1 MQNGTVPE
9 KMKIAKI
16 IPIYKSGEKDLINN
30 YRPISLLPALS
41 KIMEKIVANRL
52 VNYFNRYDLFY
63 KHQYG
68 FRKKHSTIHP
78 IIHFLNHIANQ
89 KDISSKNITAAI
101 FLDLSKA
108 FDTISHKILLEKL
121 EYYGIR
127 GNANNWFRS
136 YLQNRKQ
143 FLEIYDIKSE
153 YADITCGVPQ
163 GSILGP
169 ILFLIY
175 INDIGNS
182 SKLNLLSFADDTT
195 LYQSGDNYL
204 TLVQNL
210 NSEIN
215 STFKWL
221 CANRLSLNIKK
232 TKYMIFNQ
240 SQAQTNHD
248 GSHSIHIN
256 NTPLTRVGSSF
267 EEKTIKFLGLNI
279 DDKFTWKKHISQICS
294 KISLSIFFI
303 NKVKY
308 ILPAH
313 ALKSL
318 YYSLIHCQIIY
329 GLLAWGRA
337 QSVNKIF
344 LLQKR
349 AIRTLCKQQ
358 YRNHTNPL
366 FKKENI
372 LKLNDLY
379 NLHVS
384 LFMHDY
390 QNSKLPISFHNFF
403 VQNTHAI
410 NLRNNQTV
418 YRERARTKFS
428 SKLPKHNFP
437 LIWNQIDTTIK
448 AIPSK
453 QIFKKTL
460 MKLTNNTYLE
470 NVHCDNIR
478 CIQCHDK

>member
-1 MQNGTVPE
+1 MFISYFSSQGFDNISTKLLKSTIDEILIPLTHIINLSMQNGTVPE

-16 IPIYKSGEKDLINN
+16 IPIYKSGEKDLFNN

-204 TLVQNL
+204 TLMQNL

-232 TKYMIFNQ
+232 TKYMIFN
-240 SQAQTNHD
+240 
-248 GSHSIHIN
+248 
-256 NTPLTRVGSSF
+256 
-267 EEKTIKFLGLNI
+267 
-279 DDKFTWKKHISQICS
+279 
-294 KISLSIFFI
+294 
-303 NKVKY
+303 
-308 ILPAH
+308 
-313 ALKSL
+313 
-318 YYSLIHCQIIY
+318 
-329 GLLAWGRA
+329 
-337 QSVNKIF
+337 
-344 LLQKR
+344 
-349 AIRTLCKQQ
+349 
-358 YRNHTNPL
+358 
-366 FKKENI
+366 
-372 LKLNDLY
+372 
-379 NLHVS
+379 
-384 LFMHDY
+384 
-390 QNSKLPISFHNFF
+390 
-403 VQNTHAI
+403 
-410 NLRNNQTV
+410 
-418 YRERARTKFS
+418 
-428 SKLPKHNFP
+428 
-437 LIWNQIDTTIK
+437 
-448 AIPSK
+448 
-453 QIFKKTL
+453 
-460 MKLTNNTYLE
+460 
-470 NVHCDNIR
+470 
-478 CIQCHDK
+478 

>member
-1 MQNGTVPE
+1 
-9 KMKIAKI
+9 MKIAKI
-16 IPIYKSGEKDLINN
+16 IPIYKSGEKDIFNN

-41 KIMEKIVANRL
+41 KFMEKIVAKRL
-52 VNYFNRYDLFY
+52 VNYFNRYDLFFI
-63 KHQYG
+63 G
-68 FRKKHSTIHP
+68 TNTDSGKKHSTIHP
-78 IIHFLNHIANQ
+78 ILHFLNHIANQ
-89 KDISSKNITAAI
+89 KDISSKNIIVVI
-101 FLDLSKA
+101 FFYFLKA
-108 FDTISHKILLEKL
+108 FDTISHKILLEIL
-121 EYYGIR
+121 EFYGIR

-143 FLEIYDIKSE
+143 FLEIYNIKSE

-175 INDIGNS
+175 IYDIGTS

-195 LYQSGDNYL
+195 LYQSGDNYY

-210 NSEIN
+210 NNEVN
-215 STFKWL
+215 NTFKWL

-232 TKYMIFNQ
+232 TKYMIFNL
-240 SQAQTNHD
+240 SQAHANHD

-256 NTPLTRVGSSF
+256 NTPFIRVGSTF
-267 EEKTIKFLGLNI
+267 EEKTITFLGLNI
-279 DDKFTWKKHISQICS
+279 DDKLTWKKHISQICS

-308 ILPAH
+308 TLPAH

-318 YYSLIHCQIIY
+318 YYSLIHCHMIY
-329 GLLAWGRA
+329 GLPAWGRA

-344 LLQKR
+344 ILQKR
-349 AIRTLCKQQ
+349 TIRTICKQQ

-372 LKLNDLY
+372 LKLNDLH
-379 NLHVS
+379 NLQVS

-390 QNSKLPISFHNFF
+390 RHSKLPISFHNFF

-410 NLRNNQTV
+410 NLRNNQAV
-418 YRERARTKFS
+418 HRERARTKFS

-448 AIPSK
+448 EIPSK
-453 QIFKKTL
+453 QTFNKTL
-460 MKLTNNTYLE
+460 MKLANNTYSE
-470 NVHCDNIR
+470 NAHCSNIR
-478 CIQCHDK
+478 CLQCHEK

>member
-1 MQNGTVPE
+1 M
-9 KMKIAKI
+9 
-16 IPIYKSGEKDLINN
+16 
-30 YRPISLLPALS
+30 
-41 KIMEKIVANRL
+41 
-52 VNYFNRYDLFY
+52 
-63 KHQYG
+63 
-68 FRKKHSTIHP
+68 
-78 IIHFLNHIANQ
+78 
-89 KDISSKNITAAI
+89 
-101 FLDLSKA
+101 
-108 FDTISHKILLEKL
+108 

-182 SKLNLLSFADDTT
+182 SKLNLLSFVDDTT

-308 ILPAH
+308 TLPAH

-318 YYSLIHCQIIY
+318 YYSLIHCHIIY
-329 GLLAWGRA
+329 GLLAWGIGHNQLTRYFYSKNEQYEQFA
-337 QSVNKIF
+337 NNNIETIQILYLK
-344 LLQKR
+344 KR
-349 AIRTLCKQQ
+349 
-358 YRNHTNPL
+358 
-366 FKKENI
+366 
-372 LKLNDLY
+372 
-379 NLHVS
+379 
-384 LFMHDY
+384 
-390 QNSKLPISFHNFF
+390 IS
-403 VQNTHAI
+403 
-410 NLRNNQTV
+410 
-418 YRERARTKFS
+418 
-428 SKLPKHNFP
+428 
-437 LIWNQIDTTIK
+437 
-448 AIPSK
+448 
-453 QIFKKTL
+453 
-460 MKLTNNTYLE
+460 
-470 NVHCDNIR
+470 
-478 CIQCHDK
+478 